1 MTLDEFLPP
10 SAILTHIRAGSK
22 KQLLTEIAKS
32 VGQSVGIE
40 ERPICQALA
49 ERERLGSTG
58 IGEGIALP
66 HAKVAGLDKLTVTF
80 ARLAQPV
87 DFDAADDEPVD
98 LIAALLMPEDE
109 DQQGEYLKV
118 LSKISR
124 RLKNPELRQKIRGAQ
139 SQSAI
144 FALLTGEPDQQA
156 AA

>member
-1 MTLDEFLPP
+1 
-10 SAILTHIRAGSK
+10 
-22 KQLLTEIAKS
+22 
-32 VGQSVGIE
+32 
-40 ERPICQALA
+40 
-49 ERERLGSTG
+49 
-58 IGEGIALP
+58 
-66 HAKVAGLDKLTVTF
+66 
-80 ARLAQPV
+80 
-87 DFDAADDEPVD
+87 
-98 LIAALLMPEDE
+98 MPEDE